1 MKLTKAE
8 RLILFNQFR
17 LLESL
22 YPEEARDCQNACEIL
37 QSGYALEY
45 DSLVSFGEETPEET
59 AREVI
64 EILNM
69 YRALS
74 NASIQLPEGSFDPK
88 DAIFNGFDGNEEGEH
103 YSYASFMIE
112 KQGRWA
118 EFKTAELNS
127 HWPML
132 DEYRAMLAR
141 WELCREKLHLTA
153 EDVSRILGASHKG

>member
-22 YPEEARDCQNACEIL
+22 YPEETRDCQNACEIL
-37 QSGYALEY
+37 QSGYSLEY

-69 YRALS
+69 AP
-74 NASIQLPEGSFDPK
+74 LPK
-88 DAIFNGFDGNEEGEH
+88 
-103 YSYASFMIE
+103 
-112 KQGRWA
+112 
-118 EFKTAELNS
+118 
-127 HWPML
+127 
-132 DEYRAMLAR
+132 
-141 WELCREKLHLTA
+141 
-153 EDVSRILGASHKG
+153 V

>member
-22 YPEEARDCQNACEIL
+22 YPEETRDCQNACEIL

-64 EILNM
+64 DILSM
-69 YRALS
+69 YRRLAMHRFNSQKGVSTPRKQCLRALMATKKANTIHTRRS
-74 NASIQLPEGSFDPK
+74 
-88 DAIFNGFDGNEEGEH
+88 
-103 YSYASFMIE
+103 
-112 KQGRWA
+112 
-118 EFKTAELNS
+118 
-127 HWPML
+127 
-132 DEYRAMLAR
+132 
-141 WELCREKLHLTA
+141 
-153 EDVSRILGASHKG
+153 